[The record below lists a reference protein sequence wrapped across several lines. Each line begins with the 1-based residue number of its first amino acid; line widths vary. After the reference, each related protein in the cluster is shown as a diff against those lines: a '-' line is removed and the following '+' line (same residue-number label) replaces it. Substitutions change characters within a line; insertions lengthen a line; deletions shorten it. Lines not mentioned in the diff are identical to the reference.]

1 MGVFGTPHRAPYVA
15 SRWAINGLLKTV
27 AMEAG
32 PFKSRAN
39 ALAPTCVESQ
49 RIVGVISREAA
60 SKGTTREAVRN
71 AYLDGTT
78 LRRFALTED
87 IDGLPLFLS
96 SDSGSRVSGQLVIID
111 GHTENPDPKL

>member
-1 MGVFGTPHRAPYVA
+1 MFGTPHRAPYVA

-39 ALAPTCVESQ
+39 ALAPTCVESP
-49 RIVGVISREAA
+49 RIDGVMTREAA
-60 SKGTTREAVRN
+60 TKGTTREAVRN

-78 LRRFALTED
+78 LRRFALTEYTD
-87 IDGLPLFLS
+87 ELPLFLS
-96 SDSGSRVSGQLVIID
+96 SDSGSRMSRQVVIID
-111 GHTENPDPKL
+111 GHTENPDPKI